1 MGNWDLKGIIG
12 NRPIANN
19 FSAQWVLNHQF
30 MELNLIDTVKIPTY
44 TAKVFIGYDCVSER
58 YIVHWID
65 NFGGRFSEILGYG
78 QQKGN
83 SIEFRFEYAD
93 GPFINKF
100 IYNNKKDTWQLN
112 MTTKNELRIND
123 GILVVIPSGVL
134 AVHGQ
139 AQKAARDPEGTEFK
153 PYYV

>member
-1 MGNWDLKGIIG
+1 VGNWDLKGIIG
-12 NRPIANN
+12 NRPVANN

-30 MELNLIDTVKIPTY
+30 IELNLIDTVKIPTY

-112 MTTKNELRIND
+112 MTTKNERGKWVLFGDEFLIRKINCHKSSRW
-123 GILVVIPSGVL
+123 P
-134 AVHGQ
+134 AFTQ
-139 AQKAARDPEGTEFK
+139 
-153 PYYV
+153 